1 MKDTN
6 YLKKFKY
13 LSSKDYK
20 EMWTKNNYGNYSPT
34 HIKRIKNFWDTFAHY
49 GFNKDLLN

>member
-1 MKDTN
+1 MKDTK

-13 LSSKDYK
+13 LSSKEYK
-20 EMWTKNNYGNYSPT
+20 QMWLKDDYGNYSQT
-34 HIKRIKNFWDTFAHY
+34 HIKRIKNFWITFEYY